1 MTDHQPT
8 AAPDDPNRDPPQ
20 LAGRLLDRAG
30 GADPTPG
37 EGDARFRSGAL
48 LGAGG
53 IGRVTAVEDRNLQRE
68 IAVKTLLPD
77 QGRDTASVAAL
88 ITEARITSSLE
99 HPGIVPVHDLDV
111 SADGQIYYAM
121 RRIHGR
127 SLGSLISEALR
138 TGERPPAIADANALV
153 TILLKV
159 CDALGYAHSRGVV
172 HRDLKPD
179 NIMIGEFG
187 EVLVLDWGASS
198 ILPGA
203 GRGPSTPSDQYGT
216 PAFMSPEQARGEAID
231 PRSDIW
237 SLGATLF
244 NVLFLRFPLA
254 MGDDEAAFWAGKRAG
269 TIAPPRPDELH
280 ALNRPLAATALR
292 AMAADP
298 ARRYQDVPAFA
309 DDLRAYQAGRA
320 MVAYR
325 GSPWERLRR
334 WHQRWGKAFWTTAG
348 VLLVITAAAWFVW
361 GERLKRIASWGAPVL
376 VEEFPDESWRAR
388 WVCDPPAAFA
398 VRDGRLLSESG
409 TSAVTWCRRPL
420 AGPVAIEY
428 DAEITPGSR
437 PCDLSVLW
445 RNGDLDPA
453 QTGFPRNGWAIQA
466 GAYDNSF
473 CAIYRV
479 TDGRHDQVARQPVR
493 LVPGKVHRIRVEIDG
508 SSLRLL
514 IDGETAA
521 AYEDAL
527 PIRPGHIGLYAY
539 YPGKAFDRLRLYAK
553 GVAER
558 ISPIE
563 LGDDCLHDGL
573 YARAIERYR
582 RVLTSHPQGPLADE
596 AWYKIGHSRQL
607 AGDLDGAW
615 DAWRKVSGPP
625 FSDRVA
631 CNELDRLFSAGRHDE
646 LLARLA
652 EVAGRSPVAS
662 SQVEALWAKWADQL
676 LPWNLQPHRP
686 ELLERYLAA
695 RRQVFPLAGP
705 SVSAYG
711 RGLHALRRYQQVVD
725 ECGDDPLTVVD
736 ALQSLGRPD
745 EGLRRFPQM
754 HWWEAHLNEQ
764 AGDLERNLALSGAER
779 GVALAKMG
787 RIDEALREKPGR
799 ADWRF
804 LAAAGDWPA
813 LLARP
818 ADLDG
823 YRMGLAGSGRIAEA
837 AAGRF
842 RSPAE
847 SWSMAGAL
855 LGQDQRSD
863 PTLSLLAS
871 LHVGDRAGIARWRR
885 ETAAQPIDWNWPVD
899 WFGPMILV
907 PLLAHQD
914 GDGQAWSTA
923 MDQAMSVQRRS
934 GQRLWHLAALI
945 RGEIT
950 AERFLAQPYRAEA
963 GAWLHLATGLRADI
977 DGDAPAARAAY
988 RAFQALP
995 LEKRLLEDFTFSPVV
1010 ERFVAWRLLA
1020 LAAQARPPR

>member
-1 MTDHQPT
+1 MSDDQPS
-8 AAPDDPNRDPPQ
+8 AAPDDPGRDPPR
-20 LAGRLLDRAG
+20 LTGRHL
-30 GADPTPG
+30 
-37 EGDARFRSGAL
+37 EGVLETKSESGDDGARFRNGAL
-48 LGAGG
+48 LGSGG
-53 IGRVTAVEDRNLQRE
+53 IGRVLAIEDRNLQRE

-77 QGRDTASVAAL
+77 QSGDSASVAAL

-127 SLGSLISEALR
+127 SLGALVAEAQR

-216 PAFMSPEQARGEAID
+216 PAFMSPEQARGETID
-231 PRSDIW
+231 PRSDVW

-269 TIAPPRPDELH
+269 AISPPLADELH

-298 ARRYQDVPAFA
+298 AQRYQDVTAFA

-334 WHQRWGKAFWTTAG
+334 WHQRWGRTCWTTAA
-348 VLLVITAAAWFVW
+348 VLLVIAAAAWFVW
-361 GERLKRIASWGAPVL
+361 GERLKQIATWGAPVL
-376 VEEFPDESWRAR
+376 SEEFVDESWRAR
-388 WVCDPPAAFA
+388 WMCEPPTAFA
-398 VRDGRLLSESG
+398 VRDGRLLSAAG
-409 TSAVTWCRRPL
+409 TAAVTWCRRPL

-453 QTGFPRNGWAIQA
+453 QTGFPQSGWAIQA

-473 CAIYRV
+473 CAIYRI
-479 TDGRHDQVARQPVR
+479 TDSRHDQVARQPVR

-508 SSLRLL
+508 STLRLL
-514 IDGETAA
+514 VDGATAA
-521 AYEDAL
+521 TYEDAL

-539 YPGKAFDRLRLYAK
+539 YPGKAFDHLRLHAK

-607 AGDLDGAW
+607 AGDVDGAW
-615 DAWRKVSGPP
+615 DAWRRVAAPP

-631 CNELDRLFSAGRHDE
+631 CNELDRLFGTGRHDE

-652 EVAGRSPVAS
+652 EVAGRSPVAR

-686 ELLERYLAA
+686 ELLERYLAI
-695 RRQVFPLAGP
+695 RRQVFPGTGP

-711 RGLHALRRYQQVVD
+711 RGLHALRRYRQVVD
-725 ECGDDPLTVVD
+725 QCGDDPLSVVD
-736 ALQSLGRPD
+736 ALQSLGLPD
-745 EGLRRFPQM
+745 EGRRRFPQM
-754 HWWEAHLNEQ
+754 HWWAAHLNEQ
-764 AGDLERNLALSGAER
+764 AGDLEPNLSYVDGAER
-779 GVALAKMG
+779 GIALAKMG
-787 RIDEALREKPGR
+787 RVDEALREKPGR
-799 ADWRF
+799 ADWRIT
-804 LAAAGDWPA
+804 AAAGDWPA

-823 YRMGLAGSGRIAEA
+823 YRMGLVGTGRVAEA

-847 SWSMAGAL
+847 PWALARAL
-855 LGQDQRSD
+855 LGQETRGN
-863 PTLSLLAS
+863 PALSLLAS
-871 LHVGDRAGIARWRR
+871 LHAGDRAGIARWRR
-885 ETAAQPIDWNWPVD
+885 ATAEQPIDWNWPTE
-899 WFGPMILV
+899 WFGATILV
-907 PLLAHQD
+907 PFLAHQD
-914 GDGQAWSTA
+914 GDAQAWTRA
-923 MDQAMSVQRRS
+923 MEQAMSMQRRS
-934 GQRLWHLAALI
+934 GQRLWHFAALI
-945 RGEIT
+945 SGKIPT
-950 AERFLAQPYRAEA
+950 ERFLAQPYRAEA
-963 GAWLHLATGLRADI
+963 TAWLHLATALRAEI
-977 DGDAPAARAAY
+977 DGNAPAAHAAY

-995 LEKRLLEDFTFSPVV
+995 LEMRLLEDFTFSPVV
-1010 ERFVAWRLLA
+1010 ERFVAWRL
-1020 LAAQARPPR
+1020 QQPPR